1 MFNIYIKIFKIYFL
15 CAVLFA
21 CAPAATSDDNFSVKS
36 LFPKP
41 QELFGGSSA
50 WIVSGISE
58 EKRDKC
64 SLFTNSYAYYSDKG
78 SVLMGMERSN
88 SYAVSVRVFAC
99 NNFLN
104 AINEYNLLLA
114 AENKLESKKKSAPVA
129 FGERGVLTAV
139 PVKEG
144 SRAADFYLTYLMRN
158 FIIQVYSNDGFAQMD
173 MAGEIERRLKAYF
186 IKQGAAYFINKI
198 NLEIKHGSLKSGSAT
213 VSFAGNDISSVMID
227 GVVYDGAN
235 KPVEGAEITAK
246 ETGQKTVTDKNG
258 IYRLEVS
265 AGQGRSVSL
274 TKIIFIDDLQEN
286 KLPIASGLYPLKI
299 YKGNKKLSDQV
310 LNVLLTDGKLA
321 GSVYNADGSGG
332 YSVFG
337 EAKEDKISFT
347 MNCSAEGAVF
357 KCSRRFSGSVAG
369 NIIKGDW
376 KGTGGRGTWEIDQ
389 AGFAVLK
396 ERHYLRDV
404 GMRLSQAKISASSL
418 SDSEGKVLVADNKKD
433 RSFIRLV
440 IKNREKPDIYFKH
453 GYLIL
458 NAIRNDSDSDLRLI
472 LYSISKDKDGLIKP
486 NKISEIASLK
496 KGETGQVIADISSQ
510 IRLSDADGY
519 LIGTES
525 SGNAS
530 VVFLEDAAA
539 ELFYYRDTASYK
551 PTETITGKII
561 TFSGDDI
568 TGNYNDLRPDSEKDI
583 CVEVSVAAKGRIL
596 EHIEVIAEGASIRRW
611 NTNPF
616 DIYPAVAVKYGDKL
630 INNEDGSLSHKLLGD
645 KETFRLFFYRG
656 TLKHDDALKFTVRA
670 VIDGKV
676 YENVI
681 GK

>member
-1 MFNIYIKIFKIYFL
+1 MFNIYIKILKICFL
-15 CAVLFA
+15 CVVLFA

-41 QELFGGSSA
+41 QELPGGNSA
-50 WIVSGISE
+50 WIVSGVSE

-173 MAGEIERRLKAYF
+173 MAGEIERRLRAYF

-198 NLEIKHGSLKSGSAT
+198 NLEIKHGSLKNGSAT
-213 VSFAGNDISSVMID
+213 VSFAGNDISSVIID

-235 KPVEGAEITAK
+235 KPVEGAEIMAK

-258 IYRLEVS
+258 VYRLEVS

-274 TKIIFIDDLQEN
+274 TKIIFMDNFQEN

-310 LNVLLTDGKLA
+310 LNVLLTDSKLV
-321 GSVYNADGSGG
+321 GSVYNADGTGG

-337 EAKEDKISFT
+337 ETKDNKISFT

-357 KCSRRFSGSVAG
+357 KCSRRFTGSLSGSL
-369 NIIKGDW
+369 IKGDW
-376 KGTGGRGTWEIDQ
+376 KGTGGSGTWEIDR

-396 ERHYLRDV
+396 EQHYLRDI
-404 GMRLSQAKISASSL
+404 GMHLSQAKISGSSL
-418 SDSEGKVLVADNKKD
+418 SSSADKVLIADNKKD
-433 RSFIRLV
+433 RSFIRL
-440 IKNREKPDIYFKH
+440 IIREKPDIYFKH
-453 GYLIL
+453 GSLIL

-472 LYSISKDKDGLIKP
+472 LYSISKNNDGVIQP

-496 KGETGQVIADISSQ
+496 KGETGQIIADISSQ

-539 ELFYYRDTASYK
+539 ELFYYRDMASYK

-568 TGNYNDLRPDSEKDI
+568 TGNYNDLRPDDEKDI
-583 CVEVSVAAKGRIL
+583 CAEVSVAAKGRVL
-596 EHIEVIAEGASIRRW
+596 EHIEVIAEGESVRRW

-616 DIYPAVAVKYGDKL
+616 DIYPAVAVKYGGKL
-630 INNEDGSLSHKLLGD
+630 INNEDGSLSQKLLGD